1 MEDFTYKEYQEDLE
15 RQKEYNN
22 LEEIERIEKKME
34 EMANTPPTEGMG
46 KRTPGERNKYE
57 ERNLALANG
66 MLLHNDHKVND
77 SKRSSLTAPT
87 VLRYPRG
94 G

>member
-1 MEDFTYKEYQEDLE
+1 MRHLTWESGDAIEISELE
-15 RQKEYNN
+15 KR
-22 LEEIERIEKKME
+22 ME
-34 EMANTPPTEGMG
+34 EMAHTPPSADAG

-57 ERNLALANG
+57 ESNLALANG
-66 MLLHNDHKVND
+66 MLLHNDHLRTSG

-87 VLRYPRG
+87 VLKYPRG